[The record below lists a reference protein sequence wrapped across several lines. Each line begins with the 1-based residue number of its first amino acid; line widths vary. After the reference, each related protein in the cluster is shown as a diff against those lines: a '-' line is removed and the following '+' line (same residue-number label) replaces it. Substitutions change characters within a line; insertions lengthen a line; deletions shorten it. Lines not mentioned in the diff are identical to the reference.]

1 VNFDFTPFTLILGS
15 DILLD
20 TAETRNAGLLE
31 EAGALVRA
39 YALKVEFGLLTRETG
54 E

>member
-1 VNFDFTPFTLILGS
+1 VNFDITPCTIILGS
-15 DILLD
+15 DILPD

-31 EAGALVRA
+31 EAAALVRA

-54 E
+54 D